1 MAKKILVVDDDKD
14 SLEITCKTLQD
25 EGYIITQANDG
36 ERALSQYDEQKP
48 DLVLLDIRMPTM
60 NGYEAFFKI
69 KKINP
74 DAKVIFMTAYAV
86 DNEIHERA
94 KELDLIYLLMKPFS
108 FDFLKELVAD
118 VLRAKST
125 L

>member
-14 SLEITCKTLQD
+14 SLEITSKVLQD
-25 EGYIITQANDG
+25 AGYDVIEASGGNKAI
-36 ERALSQYDEQKP
+36 SQYEEQKP

-60 NGYEAFFKI
+60 DGYEAFFKI
-69 KKINP
+69 KEIHP

-86 DNEIHERA
+86 DEQIHQRA
-94 KELDLIYLLMKPFS
+94 KELNLIYLLMKPFS

-118 VLRAKST
+118 VLR
-125 L
+125 